1 MLSSRKSPLRISQI
15 NIFHLP
21 HTFGLSYVQIL
32 ITWTTMM
39 YQRSGELLRMPDK
52 IIYMIY
58 TVYDLCFHCT
68 IAILEIFAVFCLFFI
83 FIACSACLS
92 L

>member
-1 MLSSRKSPLRISQI
+1 
-15 NIFHLP
+15 
-21 HTFGLSYVQIL
+21 
-32 ITWTTMM
+32 MM

-68 IAILEIFAVFCLFFI
+68 IAILEIFAVFCLFLYFYCLLCLFI
-83 FIACSACLS
+83 PVKLHYLS
-92 L
+92 QEYVNTDYYYY